1 MFRWQNRRGHSG
13 RREKR
18 VLYEAK
24 RKEKDMQQ
32 RISKMVSSQS
42 VQHVDNSHQINV
54 NSHHCLTM
62 SINLDWRR

>member
-32 RISKMVSSQS
+32 RISKMVSFQS
-42 VQHVDNSHQINV
+42 VQQADNSQQTNV

>member
-13 RREKR
+13 RHEKR

-32 RISKMVSSQS
+32 RISKMVSFQS
-42 VQHVDNSHQINV
+42 VQQADSSQQTNV